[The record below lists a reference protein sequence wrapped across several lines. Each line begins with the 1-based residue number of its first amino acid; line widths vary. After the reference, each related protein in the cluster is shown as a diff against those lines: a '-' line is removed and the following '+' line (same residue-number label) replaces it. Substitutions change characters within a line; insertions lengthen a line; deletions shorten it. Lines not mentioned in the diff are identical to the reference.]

1 MYQVHFSPRLAARPV
16 PRWRRFPDIVNQAGN
31 NRRLRTV
38 QNDATIHRHSLGG
51 DTITAQ
57 LYF

>member
-31 NRRLRTV
+31 NRQLRTL
-38 QNDATIHRHSLGG
+38 QNDATSHSLGG